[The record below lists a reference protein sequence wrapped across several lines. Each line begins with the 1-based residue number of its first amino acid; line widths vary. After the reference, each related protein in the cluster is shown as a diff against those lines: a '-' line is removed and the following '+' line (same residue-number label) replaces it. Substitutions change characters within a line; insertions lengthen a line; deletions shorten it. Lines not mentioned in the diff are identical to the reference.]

1 MKWQNTLNVTI
12 DLPQDLQDIGFKEL
26 MIKRENGIIKMVD
39 DTTILFPFNLDKY
52 KKSVDELQKALQA
65 RKMDER
71 IITIACA
78 KITDV
83 IVNYDF
89 DGNGSSSSSNGSSNG
104 NNNTNTETKIILD
117 EISVLVEKYKDL

>member
-1 MKWQNTLNVTI
+1 MKWQNTLNITI

-26 MIKRENGIIKMVD
+26 LIKRENGIIKMVD

-52 KKSVDELQKALQA
+52 KKSVEELQKALEA

-71 IITIACA
+71 IITIACS

-89 DGNGSSSSSNGSSNG
+89 DGNG
-104 NNNTNTETKIILD
+104 EL
-117 EISVLVEKYKDL
+117 EIV